1 MSSQHDFQGLANLF
15 PSVLIQHPETIPDP
29 QPTAPG
35 QDVYFEVLQ
44 LHPIQLTLSFMRT
57 ERVSSE
63 EK

>member
-1 MSSQHDFQGLANLF
+1 MWIVAHSFQ
-15 PSVLIQHPETIPDP
+15 SILIQHPEIIPDP

-35 QDVYFEVLQ
+35 QDVYFEVFQ
-44 LHPIQLTLSFMRT
+44 LHPIQLILSFMRT

>member
-1 MSSQHDFQGLANLF
+1 MTHLF
-15 PSVLIQHPETIPDP
+15 PSILIQYPEIIPDP
-29 QPTAPG
+29 QPTPPG
-35 QDVYFEVLQ
+35 RDVYFEVLQ

>member
-1 MSSQHDFQGLANLF
+1 MAHLF
-15 PSVLIQHPETIPDP
+15 PSILIQHPEVIPDP

-35 QDVYFEVLQ
+35 RDVYFEVLQ
-44 LHPIQLTLSFMRT
+44 LQPIQLTLSFMRT